1 VRFSLVAAYP
11 WVLVVVG
18 LLGTTLGLDRAF
30 KSKENESRLLMGLGL
45 MGGIAMLA
53 LPILVVVRGA
63 DYGPIAPFT
72 LLIMLLLG
80 LCLIARAM
88 RRIPITFLVVSAVG
102 LGLLILALQLQGE
115 EVVDKLPLTVVAL
128 VILAVLG
135 VVFAVSKVFEAV
147 LDTFLAILGW
157 GPVVAVVAGVAAVQ
171 GFLIG
176 TGLSGV
182 GGLAEFL

>member
-1 VRFSLVAAYP
+1 MRLSLVAAYP
-11 WVLVVVG
+11 WVLVLVG
-18 LLGTTLGLDRAF
+18 LLGTTLGVDRTF
-30 KSKENESRLLMGLGL
+30 KSKTDESRLLMGLGL
-45 MGGIAMLA
+45 VGGIMMLA

-63 DYGPIAPFT
+63 DYGPFAPFT
-72 LLIMLLLG
+72 LLVMLLLG

-88 RRIPITFLVVSAVG
+88 RRIPITFLIVSAAG
-102 LGLLILALQLQGE
+102 LGLLILALQLQSE

-128 VILAVLG
+128 VMLAVLG
-135 VVFAVSKVFEAV
+135 GVFAVSKVFETV

-157 GPVVAVVAGVAAVQ
+157 GPMVAVVAGVAAAQ

-176 TGLSGV
+176 TGLSGL